1 MNGYT
6 RAQVIGFLTLVII
19 FLIILFVGIK
29 LVSYLNK
36 DEPKEVLQNVD
47 VKKEDFTL
55 RLNGDFLIYLGEMED
70 YKELGAK
77 AYDDGK
83 NISDRIAISYFK
95 DGRQVSKIDTESSGY
110 YTVKYEAS
118 NGEKLKEAKRII
130 IVHDDK
136 KPRLVMPDAVSIS
149 VNEVFG
155 YDVYEGIVATD
166 NSGKVSLRCEN
177 NLKDELG
184 NYVIK
189 CIAIDENGNENVK
202 KRLVK
207 VISGIEFVNK
217 GNLIINYPSGD
228 NYTYMY
234 SLDNGVHFKE
244 ASISESLDVSGNVI
258 ALVLENGKY
267 KMSSTYYKK

>member
-29 LVSYLNK
+29 LVSYLNN

-110 YTVKYEAS
+110 YTVTDY
-118 NGEKLKEAKRII
+118 
-130 IVHDDK
+130 IVTDYYIWN
-136 KPRLVMPDAVSIS
+136 DAR
-149 VNEVFG
+149 FG
-155 YDVYEGIVATD
+155 QEYWCRVGH
-166 NSGKVSLRCEN
+166 NC
-177 NLKDELG
+177 
-184 NYVIK
+184 
-189 CIAIDENGNENVK
+189 
-202 KRLVK
+202 
-207 VISGIEFVNK
+207 EFV
-217 GNLIINYPSGD
+217 
-228 NYTYMY
+228 
-234 SLDNGVHFKE
+234 
-244 ASISESLDVSGNVI
+244 
-258 ALVLENGKY
+258 
-267 KMSSTYYKK
+267 STTVCIP